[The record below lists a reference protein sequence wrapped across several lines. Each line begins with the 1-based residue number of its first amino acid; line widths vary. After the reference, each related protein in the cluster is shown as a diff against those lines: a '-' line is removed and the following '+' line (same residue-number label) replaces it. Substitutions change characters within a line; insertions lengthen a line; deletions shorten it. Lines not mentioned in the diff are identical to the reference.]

1 MDMDSQANVTD
12 FLTQQDIEVFERKTV
27 LEGFMD
33 WSVEDYIYMV
43 SEKLHIVPSDGYLA
57 TLAKLLYTSKEWSH
71 VKNKSLALK
80 TILEPII
87 NDYDYILIDT
97 PPSLSGPMVNA
108 ICAADY
114 VLVLAEGSKWA
125 FNAVSRFLETV
136 YFMQEKINPGIEVL
150 GILRT
155 LSDARRVDSKAY
167 IDVLGEMWSE
177 LVFDTVIKRKASI
190 GRLSI

>member
-1 MDMDSQANVTD
+1 M
-12 FLTQQDIEVFERKTV
+12 
-27 LEGFMD
+27 
-33 WSVEDYIYMV
+33 
-43 SEKLHIVPSDGYLA
+43 
-57 TLAKLLYTSKEWSH
+57 AKVLYTSKEWSH